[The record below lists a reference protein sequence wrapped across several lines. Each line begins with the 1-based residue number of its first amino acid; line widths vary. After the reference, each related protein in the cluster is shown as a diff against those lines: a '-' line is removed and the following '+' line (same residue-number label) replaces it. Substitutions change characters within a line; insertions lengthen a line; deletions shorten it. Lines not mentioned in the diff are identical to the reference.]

1 MITLGDVVRRQ
12 LHVPTIPAVRA
23 IAEMLAEGPDVV
35 AVLFYGSNLRTGA
48 TEGVLDFYVL
58 TNGPPERGL
67 WPTVSYREFGDR
79 EVESRGETLRAKIA
93 TMRIATFATAA
104 AAQTLDTTIWTRFVQ
119 PAALVWVRDPA
130 TATLVAAAIGDAA
143 KSAARFAAALG
154 PEAGT
159 ADDYWR
165 ALFRQTYAAEL
176 RVERKG
182 REGQILG
189 FDPGRYDELLPLA
202 WTADGTAFRDEA
214 GVLKPDIAPARRR
227 ALLAAWGRRRRAG
240 KPLNVARLVRAAF
253 TFEGAARYGLWKVER
268 HTGVS
273 VPLTPWRENHPIL
286 AAPGVFWKVWRARAQ
301 TPTPTPS
308 KPV

>member
-12 LHVPTIPAVRA
+12 LHVPTIAAVRDVA
-23 IAEMLAEGPDVV
+23 ATLAEGSGETA

-58 TNGPPERGL
+58 TAGPPERGM
-67 WPTVSYREFGDR
+67 WPTVSYREFDLH
-79 EVESRGETLRAKIA
+79 GETLRAKIA
-93 TMRIATFATAA
+93 TMRLATFAKAA

-119 PAALVWVRDPA
+119 PSALVWVRDPQ
-130 TATLVAAAIGDAA
+130 TATQVAAAIGDAA

-154 PEAGT
+154 PETGT

-189 FDPGRYDELLPLA
+189 FDPGRYAELLPLA
-202 WTADGTAFRDEA
+202 WTADGIAYRDDA
-214 GVLKPDIAPARRR
+214 GLLKPELAPAHRR
-227 ALLAAWGRRRRAG
+227 AFLQAWARRRRAG
-240 KPLNVARLVRAAF
+240 KPINVARLVRAAF
-253 TFEGAARYGLWKVER
+253 TFEGAARYGIWKVER

-273 VPLTPWRENHPIL
+273 VPLTPWREKHPIL
-286 AAPGVFWKVWRARAQ
+286 AAPGVFWRVWRARSGA
-301 TPTPTPS
+301 
-308 KPV
+308 KAA

>member
-1 MITLGDVVRRQ
+1 VITLGDVVRRQ
-12 LHVPTIPAVRA
+12 LHVPTIAAVRDVAA
-23 IAEMLAEGPDVV
+23 ILAGDATETA
-35 AVLFYGSNLRTGA
+35 AVLFYGSNLRTGE

-58 TNGPPERGL
+58 TAGPPERGL
-67 WPTVSYREFGDR
+67 WPTVSYREFDR
-79 EVESRGETLRAKIA
+79 HGETLRAKIA
-93 TMRIATFATAA
+93 TMRLATFAKAA

-119 PAALVWVRDPA
+119 PSALVWVRDPA
-130 TATLVAAAIGDAA
+130 TANQMATAIGDAA

-189 FDPGRYDELLPLA
+189 FDPGRYAELLPLA
-202 WTADGTAFRDEA
+202 WTADGIAYRDEA
-214 GVLKPDIAPARRR
+214 GMLKPDLSPARRN
-227 ALLAAWGRRRRAG
+227 ALLRAWGRRRRAG

-253 TFEGAARYGLWKVER
+253 TFEGAARYGVWKVER
-268 HTGVS
+268 HTGVA
-273 VPLTPWRENHPIL
+273 VPLTPWREKHPIL
-286 AAPGVFWKVWRARAQ
+286 AAPGVFWRVWRARAH
-301 TPTPTPS
+301 TGPKT
-308 KPV
+308 V

>member
-12 LHVPTIPAVRA
+12 LHVPTIPAVRDVA
-23 IAEMLAEGPDVV
+23 AKLAEGSPGAV

-58 TNGPPERGL
+58 TAGPPERGM
-67 WPTVSYREFGDR
+67 WPTVSYCEFDLHD
-79 EVESRGETLRAKIA
+79 ETLRAKIA
-93 TMRIATFATAA
+93 TMRLATFAKAA
-104 AAQTLDTTIWTRFVQ
+104 AARTLDTTIWTRFVQ
-119 PAALVWVRDPA
+119 PSALVWVRDA
-130 TATLVAAAIGDAA
+130 DTAAQIAAAIGDAA

-154 PEAGT
+154 PDTGT
-159 ADDYWR
+159 ADEYWR

-189 FDPGRYDELLPLA
+189 FDPARYDELLPLA
-202 WTADGTAFRDEA
+202 WTADGIAFRDEA
-214 GVLKPDIAPARRR
+214 GMLEPELAPDRRR
-227 ALLAAWGRRRRAG
+227 AILSAWARRRRAG
-240 KPLNVARLVRAAF
+240 KPLNIARLVRAAF
-253 TFEGAARYGLWKVER
+253 TFEGAARYGIWKVER

-286 AAPGVFWKVWRARAQ
+286 AAPGVFWKVWRARTQ
-301 TPTPTPS
+301 IGTKS
-308 KPV
+308 

>member
-12 LHVPTIPAVRA
+12 LHACTIPAVRDVA
-23 IAEMLAEGPDVV
+23 ALLAEGLAEGPGEAV

-58 TNGPPERGL
+58 TAGPPERGM
-67 WPTVSYREFGDR
+67 WPTVSYREFDLH
-79 EVESRGETLRAKIA
+79 GETLRAKIA
-93 TMRIATFATAA
+93 TMRLATFAKAA

-119 PAALVWVRDPA
+119 PSALVWVRDPD
-130 TATLVAAAIGDAA
+130 TATQVAEAIADAA

-154 PEAGT
+154 PATGT

-189 FDPGRYDELLPLA
+189 FDPGRYAELLPLA
-202 WTADGTAFRDEA
+202 WTADGIAFRDEA
-214 GVLKPDIAPARRR
+214 GMLKPELAPARRR
-227 ALLAAWGRRRRAG
+227 ALLQAWTHRRRAG
-240 KPLNVARLVRAAF
+240 KPLNIARLVRAAF

-268 HTGVS
+268 HTGVA
-273 VPLTPWRENHPIL
+273 VPLTPWREKHPIL
-286 AAPGVFWKVWRARAQ
+286 AAPGVFWRVWRARAQ
-301 TPTPTPS
+301 TEARTI
-308 KPV
+308 

>member
-12 LHVPTIPAVRA
+12 LHVSTIPAVRDVA
-23 IAEMLAEGPDVV
+23 ALLAEGLAEEPGETA

-58 TNGPPERGL
+58 TAGPPERGM
-67 WPTVSYREFGDR
+67 WPTVSYREFDLH
-79 EVESRGETLRAKIA
+79 GETLRAKIA
-93 TMRIATFATAA
+93 TMRLATFAKAA

-119 PAALVWVRDPA
+119 PSALVWLRDPG
-130 TATLVAAAIGDAA
+130 TATQVAEAIAEAA

-154 PEAGT
+154 PATGT

-189 FDPGRYDELLPLA
+189 FDPGRYAELLPLA
-202 WTADGTAFRDEA
+202 WTADGIAFRDEA
-214 GVLKPDIAPARRR
+214 GMLKPELAPARRR
-227 ALLAAWGRRRRAG
+227 ALLQAWTHRRRAG
-240 KPLNVARLVRAAF
+240 KPLNIARLVRAAF

-268 HTGVS
+268 HTGVA
-273 VPLTPWRENHPIL
+273 VPLTPWREKHPIL
-286 AAPGVFWKVWRARAQ
+286 AAPGVFWRVWRARA
-301 TPTPTPS
+301 PTEARTI
-308 KPV
+308 

>member
-12 LHVPTIPAVRA
+12 LHVPTIAAVRDVAA
-23 IAEMLAEGPDVV
+23 ILAGDAPETA
-35 AVLFYGSNLRTGA
+35 AVLFYGSNLRTGE

-58 TNGPPERGL
+58 TAGPPERGL
-67 WPTVSYREFGDR
+67 WPTVSYREFDLH
-79 EVESRGETLRAKIA
+79 GETLRAKIA
-93 TMRIATFATAA
+93 TMRMATFAKAA

-119 PAALVWVRDPA
+119 PSALVWVRDPA
-130 TATLVAAAIGDAA
+130 TANRVAVAIGDAA

-154 PEAGT
+154 PESGT

-189 FDPGRYDELLPLA
+189 FDPGRYAELLPLA
-202 WTADGTAFRDEA
+202 WTADGIAYRDEA
-214 GVLKPDIAPARRR
+214 GMLKPDLSPARRN
-227 ALLAAWGRRRRAG
+227 ALLRAWGRRRRAG

-253 TFEGAARYGLWKVER
+253 TFEGAARYGVWKVER
-268 HTGVS
+268 HTGVA
-273 VPLTPWRENHPIL
+273 VPLTPWREKHPIL
-286 AAPGVFWKVWRARAQ
+286 AAPGVFWRVWRARAQ
-301 TPTPTPS
+301 TGPKT
-308 KPV
+308 V

>member
-12 LHVPTIPAVRA
+12 LHVPTIAAVRDVA
-23 IAEMLAEGPDVV
+23 ATLAKGSGQTA

-58 TNGPPERGL
+58 TAGPPERGM
-67 WPTVSYREFGDR
+67 WPTVSYREFDLH
-79 EVESRGETLRAKIA
+79 GETLRAKIA
-93 TMRIATFATAA
+93 TMRLATFAKAA

-119 PAALVWVRDPA
+119 PSALVWVRDPQ
-130 TATLVAAAIGDAA
+130 TATQVAAAIGDAA

-154 PEAGT
+154 PKTGT

-189 FDPGRYDELLPLA
+189 FDPGRYAELLPLA
-202 WTADGTAFRDEA
+202 WTADGIAYRDDA
-214 GVLKPDIAPARRR
+214 GLLKPELAPAHRR
-227 ALLAAWGRRRRAG
+227 ALLQAWAHRRRAG
-240 KPLNVARLVRAAF
+240 KPINVARLVRAAF
-253 TFEGAARYGLWKVER
+253 TFEGAARYGIWKVER

-273 VPLTPWRENHPIL
+273 VPLTQWREKHPIL
-286 AAPGVFWKVWRARAQ
+286 AAPGVFWRVWRARSGPEAA
-301 TPTPTPS
+301 
-308 KPV
+308 

>member
-1 MITLGDVVRRQ
+1 VITLGDVVRRQ
-12 LHVPTIPAVRA
+12 LHVPTIAAVRDVA
-23 IAEMLAEGPDVV
+23 ATLAEGSGQTA

-58 TNGPPERGL
+58 TAGPPERGM
-67 WPTVSYREFGDR
+67 WPTVSYREFDLH
-79 EVESRGETLRAKIA
+79 GETLRAKIA
-93 TMRIATFATAA
+93 TMRLATFAKAA

-119 PAALVWVRDPA
+119 PSALVWVRDPQ
-130 TATLVAAAIGDAA
+130 TATQVAAAIGDAA

-154 PEAGT
+154 PKTGT

-189 FDPGRYDELLPLA
+189 FDPGRYAELLPLA
-202 WTADGTAFRDEA
+202 WTADGIAYRDDA
-214 GVLKPDIAPARRR
+214 GLLKPELAPAHRR
-227 ALLAAWGRRRRAG
+227 ALLQAWAHRRRAG
-240 KPLNVARLVRAAF
+240 KPINVARLVRAAF
-253 TFEGAARYGLWKVER
+253 TFEGAARYGIWKVER

-273 VPLTPWRENHPIL
+273 VPLTPWREKHPIL
-286 AAPGVFWKVWRARAQ
+286 AAPGVFWRVWRARSGPEAA
-301 TPTPTPS
+301 
-308 KPV
+308 